1 MAQLYSNS
9 IFWIDVDKIKPNP
22 YQPRREFEED
32 KLRDLA
38 DSIRIYGILQPL
50 VVSRVERDT
59 EDGGMT
65 TEYEL
70 IAGERRL
77 RASKLAGVSQVPVVI
92 RIGDDN
98 LMKFEL
104 AIIENLQRED
114 LNAVERAKAFK
125 QLSEKFG
132 FTSTQIGQ
140 KMGKSREYVANTIRI
155 LALPEEILQAL
166 SEGKISEGHTRP
178 LLMLKDHPEE
188 QLVLFKEI
196 LYKKITVR
204 EAERLSRKIAT
215 DKVRRNEYKEDPE
228 LVSIE
233 KTLQESLG
241 TRVHIER
248 KAVGGQILIDFF
260 SNEDLDSLVGV
271 LKSSEIKHDPN
282 DAINRFMKAFEVKKE
297 HSDQLEVV
305 NEQSGNSKI
314 PEVQNLELGEHA
326 EIVNQIPEIQ
336 HLELSGNKEINEFEQ
351 QVQMFKDEA
360 EEFKIETEEGLDSLD
375 DSTKEEKQVADT
387 IVDDLYNLKNF
398 SL

>member
-9 IFWIDVDKIKPNP
+9 IFWIDVDKINPNP

-38 DSIRIYGILQPL
+38 DSIRMYGILQPL
-50 VVSRVERDT
+50 VVSRVEKDT

-125 QLSEKFG
+125 QLAEKFG
-132 FTSTQIGQ
+132 FTNTQIGQ

-188 QLVLFKEI
+188 QIVLFKEI

-271 LKSSEIKHDPN
+271 LKSSEVKHDPN
-282 DAINRFMKAFEVKKE
+282 DAINRFMKAFENKKE
-297 HSDQLEVV
+297 EAGSSAGAPIAEAPIV
-305 NEQSGNSKI
+305 QSVELPAHTEI
-314 PEVQNLELGEHA
+314 P
-326 EIVNQIPEIQ
+326 NQIPEIQ
-336 HLELSGNKEINEFEQ
+336 HLELNEHKEINEFEQ
-351 QVQMFKDEA
+351 QVQKFKDEA
-360 EEFKIETEEGLDSLD
+360 EDFKIETEEGLDSLD
-375 DSTKEEKQVADT
+375 DSTKEEKEVADT

>member
-38 DSIRIYGILQPL
+38 DSIRMYGILQPL
-50 VVSRVERDT
+50 VVSRVEKDT

-125 QLSEKFG
+125 QLAEKFG
-132 FTSTQIGQ
+132 FTNTQIGQ

-155 LALPEEILQAL
+155 LALPEEILQAV
-166 SEGKISEGHTRP
+166 SEGKVSEGHTRP

-188 QLVLFKEI
+188 QMVLFKEI

-260 SNEDLDSLVGV
+260 SNEDLDTLVGV

-282 DAINRFMKAFEVKKE
+282 DAINRFMKAFEEKKE
-297 HSDQLEVV
+297 SNHQL
-305 NEQSGNSKI
+305 I
-314 PEVQNLELGEHA
+314 
-326 EIVNQIPEIQ
+326 
-336 HLELSGNKEINEFEQ
+336 
-351 QVQMFKDEA
+351 
-360 EEFKIETEEGLDSLD
+360 
-375 DSTKEEKQVADT
+375 
-387 IVDDLYNLKNF
+387 
-398 SL
+398 